1 MDVFIWA
8 LVGYGAGTLP
18 SAWLAAVASG
28 KRMVLAMVR
37 RSVGEEDAHVVL
49 KASGGRA
56 ATVAAVLDV
65 VKGFVPVLIAVR
77 FAGPYQIAACAIGA
91 LAGHCWPPFLYAYAG
106 RGLAAAAG
114 AFLAFL
120 PVEMVLAGIV
130 RVIGDRLKIGGLSS
144 TIGYVAIPL
153 VAWWRGQ
160 PAPYVVAAVAINVLV
175 FIRRLEGISEDIDRG
190 ARPGRAVVRRIVLDA
205 STKPPD
211 GIIVPV
217 SEPIFPLDPSP
228 TPEDG

>member
-8 LVGYGAGTLP
+8 LVGYAAGTFP
-18 SAWLAAVASG
+18 SAWLAAVGSG

-37 RSVGEEDAHVVL
+37 RTVGEDDAHVVL

-65 VKGFVPVLIAVR
+65 VKGFVPVLIAVQ
-77 FAGPYQIAACAIGA
+77 FAGPYAIAACAIGA
-91 LAGHCWPPFLYAYAG
+91 LVGHCWPPFLYAYAG

-114 AFLAFL
+114 TFLAFL
-120 PVEMVLAGIV
+120 PVEMVLAGII

-160 PAPYVVAAVAINVLV
+160 PAPYVVAAVAINVLI
-175 FIRRLEGISEDIDRG
+175 FIRRLEGISEDVAGG
-190 ARPGRAVVRRIVLDA
+190 ARPMRAAVRRIVLDV
-205 STKPPD
+205 SSPTED
-211 GIIVPV
+211 GISVQ
-217 SEPIFPLDPSP
+217 IFPS
-228 TPEDG
+228 E